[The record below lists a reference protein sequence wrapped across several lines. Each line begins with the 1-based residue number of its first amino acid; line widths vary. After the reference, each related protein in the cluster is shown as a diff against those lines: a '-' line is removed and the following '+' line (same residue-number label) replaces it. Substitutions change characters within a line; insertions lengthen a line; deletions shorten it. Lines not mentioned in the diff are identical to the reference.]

1 MYTFDPERLEKVHAL
16 EADGTRTYPSA
27 TPVTHTSDDVR
38 AAAEGQPEE
47 ALEGLGRFVLAGR
60 LLFKNEMGK
69 AGFGR
74 ILDRAGRVQV
84 YVKKDDVGEPA
95 FALWKKLDLGDIVWV
110 EGTLM
115 RTRTGELTVKA
126 ASIQLL
132 TKCIASLPDKFHGIA
147 DPELRQRQR
156 YLDLFMNDET
166 RETFRRRSK
175 VVRYIR
181 DFFEARAY
189 LEVETPMMHPI
200 PGGATAR
207 PFITHHNALDAQL
220 YLRIAPELYLKRL
233 VVGGLERVFE
243 INRSFRNEG
252 IDSTHNPEFTM
263 LEWYQAHATW
273 RDLVD
278 MTEEMLSGCAEAVCG
293 TTEITYQEQA
303 ISLARPFRR
312 VGYDALVAE
321 ATGLSQEAIRDP
333 ATLRAW
339 WIERH
344 GDDGKVPTTVG
355 RLWEAVFDEHVEK
368 GLVQPTF
375 VTRFPIEISPLAR
388 RNDAE
393 PDIADRFELFIA
405 GREFANGFTELNDPV
420 DQAARFEAQ
429 VKSRAAGDHEA
440 MHFDEDYI
448 RALTYGLPPTAG
460 EGLGIDRL
468 VMLLTDSSSIRDV
481 ILFPSLRPRS

>member
-16 EADGTRTYPSA
+16 EADGVRTYPSA
-27 TPVTHTSDDVR
+27 SPVSHTSLAVR
-38 AAAEGQPEE
+38 TAAEGQPDD
-47 ALEGLGRFVLAGR
+47 ALVGLGRFVLAGR

-74 ILDRAGRVQV
+74 LLDRDGRVQV
-84 YVKKDDVGEPA
+84 YVKKDEVGEPA
-95 FALWKKLDLGDIVWV
+95 FALWKKLDLGDIVHV

-126 ASIQLL
+126 ESIRLL

-166 RETFRRRSK
+166 RETFQRRSRI
-175 VVRYIR
+175 VRYIR
-181 DFFEARAY
+181 NFFEARDY

-207 PFITHHNALDAQL
+207 PFVTHHNALDTEL
-220 YLRIAPELYLKRL
+220 FLRIAPELYLKRL
-233 VVGGLERVFE
+233 VVGGFERVFE
-243 INRSFRNEG
+243 INRNFRNEG

-278 MTEEMLSGCAEAVCG
+278 MTEEMLAGCAQAVCG
-293 TTEITYQEQA
+293 TTEITYQGQA
-303 ISLARPFRR
+303 ISLAAPFRR
-312 VGYDALVAE
+312 VGYDDLVAE
-321 ATGLSQEAIRDP
+321 ATGLSMAEIRDP
-333 ATLRAW
+333 STLRAW

-344 GDDGKVPTTVG
+344 GDDGKVPRTIG

-368 GLVQPTF
+368 GLIQPTF

-388 RNDAE
+388 RNDQE

-405 GREFANGFTELNDPV
+405 GREISNGFTELNDPV
-420 DQAARFEAQ
+420 DQAGRFEAQ
-429 VKSRAAGDHEA
+429 VKSRTAGDQEA
-440 MHFDEDYI
+440 MHFDEDYV
-448 RALTYGLPPTAG
+448 RALTFGLPPTAG

-468 VMLLTDSSSIRDV
+468 VMLLTDSASIRDV
-481 ILFPSLRPRS
+481 ILFPTLRPRA